1 MLGGKPRLYHCWL
14 YEEIPKLIFWSS
26 CASAPNWDPLWQNTL
41 DMLGL
46 DMSMG
51 MGLPLGTSTIVEG
64 RVTTA
69 PDSGAFGF
77 L

>member
-1 MLGGKPRLYHCWL
+1 M
-14 YEEIPKLIFWSS
+14 S
-26 CASAPNWDPLWQNTL
+26 CPSFTSAPNWDPLWQNTL

-51 MGLPLGTSTIVEG
+51 IGLPWGTG
-64 RVTTA
+64 TTEEA
-69 PDSGAFGF
+69 GNTATNSGAFGF

>member
-1 MLGGKPRLYHCWL
+1 M
-14 YEEIPKLIFWSS
+14 FWSSS

-46 DMSMG
+46 DMNMG
-51 MGLPLGTSTIVEG
+51 MGLPLGSGTIVEG
-64 RVTTA
+64 GVTTA
-69 PDSGAFGF
+69 PDSGALGF